1 MNEIVEVELFLTTG
15 EYRLVI
21 STGDKKLPE
30 RGSYQDFLS
39 YLKEEYYGNEQ
50 ASDFDAFSMENLR
63 ACCLESENKRA
74 NVLCYMP
81 KHKAWF
87 EAYAV
92 YSKEPEEFIKVVICD
107 VTKRKEKEEKGR
119 VLLDNALKLAEN
131 ASRTKAEFL
140 SRMSQDISIPVNSI
154 LTMVKTMQENLR
166 DVEVLQN
173 CLKRIE
179 NSGQYL
185 LGVFDNLIDM
195 AKIESDDIILERK
208 PICLKNFLV
217 ELGEELKAYAQDKM
231 LTFEIVNKAERE
243 TREHYFLGDV
253 LRIKQ
258 ILIKLLMNAFRFT
271 PSGGHV
277 ELRVGEEAYAN
288 GWSIL
293 LFDVRDNGVGIK
305 EEDLDTVFKPF
316 EQGPSIGD
324 NHGVGLGLAICK
336 SLVEMMNG
344 TVRVE
349 SEEGRGSC
357 FYVAIPVEIGERFPD
372 EIQPEEGKEE
382 KEPEESKRTRIL
394 LADDN
399 LFNAEMT
406 VTILEINGYDVDVAV
421 HGLDAV
427 NKFRNSEENY
437 YKAILMDVQ
446 MPICNG
452 IQASHDIRRMQ
463 REDAKRIPIIAMS
476 RKKIPEDSPARE
488 GIITDYI
495 AKPVDSSNILSML
508 EKYCA
513 AE

>member
-1 MNEIVEVELFLTTG
+1 MNEIVEVDLFLATG
-15 EYRLVI
+15 EYQIVI
-21 STGDKKLPE
+21 SSDGNKLPK
-30 RGSYQDFLS
+30 RGNYEDFLS
-39 YLKEEYYGNEQ
+39 YLKGQYYGNGP
-50 ASDFDAFSMENLR
+50 AGDLDVFSIEKLKNRCMESLNH
-63 ACCLESENKRA
+63 RA

-81 KHKAWF
+81 WKKVWL

-92 YSKEPEEFIKVVICD
+92 YLEESEEIKLVVCD
-107 VTKRKEKEEKGR
+107 VTAHKEKEEKSKE
-119 VLLDNALKLAEN
+119 LLENALKLAEN
-131 ASRTKAEFL
+131 ARRTKAEFL

-154 LTMVKTMQENLR
+154 LTMVRTMQENIR

-173 CLKRIE
+173 CLDRIE

-185 LGVFDNLIDM
+185 LGVFDNLIEM

-208 PICLKNFLV
+208 PICLSSFLW
-217 ELGEELKAYAQDKM
+217 ELGEELKVYAQDKM
-231 LTFEIVNKAERE
+231 VTFEIVNKAERE

-258 ILIKLLMNAFRFT
+258 ALIKLLLNAFRFT

-277 ELRVGEEAYAN
+277 ELRVGEEPYAN
-288 GWSIL
+288 GWSNL
-293 LFDVRDNGVGIK
+293 FFDVRDNGVGIK

-316 EQGPSIGD
+316 EQGPSMGD

-344 TVRVE
+344 SVRVE

-357 FYVAIPVEIGERFPD
+357 FYVAIPVEIGDLLPEA
-372 EIQPEEGKEE
+372 QPEAGENEE
-382 KEPEESKRTRIL
+382 KDQGNEEGIRIL

-406 VTILEINGYDVDVAV
+406 VTILEINGYRVDVAV

-427 NKFRNSEENY
+427 NKFRASSENY

-452 IQASHDIRRMQ
+452 IQASRDIRRMQ
-463 REDAKRIPIIAMS
+463 REDAKKVPIIAMS
-476 RKKIPEDSPARE
+476 RKKIPEDSPARK
-488 GIITDYI
+488 GIITDFI
-495 AKPVDSSNILSML
+495 AKPVDSSNVLSML
-508 EKYCA
+508 EKYCMEEA
-513 AE
+513 